1 LHVLPDHRR
10 IAIRPY
16 REFDSNEKPHRK
28 NNMIDIKIADIS
40 LRESEEA
47 HAARLS
53 FKEKLETAKLLEK
66 LRIDVVETGP
76 VGVAPADSAFI
87 RTLASTLE
95 HSVVCVPVALDRGE
109 ADRAWDALSK
119 AKKPRLNLMVPT
131 STVQLEYLQ
140 QIKPDAVLP
149 LVGEITAHCA
159 ALCPDVEFTAV
170 DSARSEPGFLAAVL
184 KAALAAG
191 AGTITLCDS
200 VGEMLPDELREF
212 VSSVYSSVPE
222 LEGAALS
229 LHLKDNLGLASAAA
243 LVGVGAG
250 ARQIKVSSGLNSGT
264 LQLEGFLNVLKVR
277 GETLGISSGI
287 NATAL
292 RRTCSRLAALA
303 GAGGGAQGAA
313 GRAGAP
319 RARAGAAGKNEEEPG
334 LGAGADI
341 GSLRSHISSLG
352 YDVTEDD
359 LGRIFTQF
367 QDIAS
372 NKKVVD
378 RDIEALIAETAGQAP
393 PTYQLRNYVINSGSA
408 IAATAY
414 IELTK
419 DGAMSKA
426 ISDGDGP
433 IDAAFRAADQVFG
446 TRYELEEFQI
456 HAVTGGREAT
466 GDALIKLRYGGKLY
480 SGRGVSTDIV
490 GASIRAYLSAVNKIM
505 YDRS

>member
-1 LHVLPDHRR
+1 
-10 IAIRPY
+10 
-16 REFDSNEKPHRK
+16 
-28 NNMIDIKIADIS
+28 MIEIKIADIS

-53 FKEKLETAKLLEK
+53 FKEKLEAAKLLEK
-66 LRIDVVETGP
+66 LRIDIVETGP
-76 VGVAPADSAFI
+76 VGVAPADAAFI

-95 HSVVCVPVALDRGE
+95 HSIVCVPVALDKGE
-109 ADRAWDALSK
+109 ADRAWEALSK

-140 QIKPDAVLP
+140 QIKPEAIPP
-149 LVGEITAHCA
+149 LVSEVTAHCA
-159 ALCPDVEFTAV
+159 SLCPDVEFTAV
-170 DSARSEPGFLAAVL
+170 DSVRSEPGFLAAVL

-200 VGEMLPDELREF
+200 VGELLPDELLEF
-212 VSSVYSSVPE
+212 VSSVYKSVPE

-229 LHLKDNLGLASAAA
+229 LHFRDNLGLAPAAA
-243 LVGVGAG
+243 LVGVRSG

-264 LQLEGFLNVLKVR
+264 LSLEGFLNVLKIR
-277 GETLGISSGI
+277 GETLGISCDM

-292 RRTCSRLAALA
+292 QRTSARLAALF
-303 GAGGGAQGAA
+303 GAGGAGGARSGASGPA
-313 GRAGAP
+313 GSTRS
-319 RARAGAAGKNEEEPG
+319 RAGAAGKDEEEPG

-341 GSLRSHISSLG
+341 GALRSHISTLG
-352 YDVTEDD
+352 YDVSEDD

-367 QDIAS
+367 RDIAS
-372 NKKVVD
+372 SKKVVD
-378 RDIEALIAETAGQAP
+378 RDIEALIAENAGQAP

-433 IDAAFRAADQVFG
+433 IDAAFRAADQIFG
-446 TRYELEEFQI
+446 THYELEEFQI
-456 HAVTGGREAT
+456 HAVTEGREAT

-505 YDRS
+505 YDRN